1 MTLGL
6 RAKYLD
12 IKTLGGA
19 GFASQVYT
27 FDDALKLPTMQYTGL
42 RLQLIPL
49 QTSKS
54 AADHA
59 ESASESGPQKPFEY
73 TLILKT
79 GIPPL
84 RSDGRRESTINY
96 EYTFPYRSDGSKT
109 DDLKHSI
116 PWDKFEETYRGRPI
130 KKGDEGYEPLDTG
143 AGISEISFMCRSGF
157 GKQEGSFELL
167 IHSLETISATP
178 TSAPS
183 QAIRADEEKSVS
195 KEKSQQ
201 AEAYYV
207 PVEEQLEEDKTW
219 MRVALDMVSRPMVF
233 FRPVPV

>member
-1 MTLGL
+1 ME
-6 RAKYLD
+6 
-12 IKTLGGA
+12 
-19 GFASQVYT
+19 
-27 FDDALKLPTMQYTGL
+27 YTGL
-42 RLQLIPL
+42 RLHLLPP
-49 QTSKS
+49 QTSVS
-54 AADHA
+54 ATQHPTSSDQHD
-59 ESASESGPQKPFEY
+59 GPEKPFEY
-73 TLILKT
+73 TLVLKT

-96 EYTFPYRSDGSKT
+96 EYTFSYRSDGSSE
-109 DDLKHSI
+109 LKHSI

-157 GKQEGSFELL
+157 GKQEGPFELL
-167 IHSLETISATP
+167 IHSLETISAASSP
-178 TSAPS
+178 KPA
-183 QAIRADEEKSVS
+183 QVVRLDEEKVES